1 MASPAVPTQ
10 SSTDIALGIGKA
22 THGLHRLP
30 TVRGSSQF
38 PPAAHNKVT
47 PTVFRFIN
55 GCLRITNS
63 STTVGTPHTWAALTP
78 RRSFCN
84 FTTISLLLKGTSC
97 MGSQKRDQLNGI
109 PHNFPAAEKEN
120 TLQQDFFI
128 VSPWVPPEHSLP
140 HFPPDSSAGGM
151 CKISTC
157 TCSSSCFSSCCC
169 SSSCSC
175 ISPPDTPDLS

>member
-1 MASPAVPTQ
+1 MPQFALDPDFTRCPIYLTHEHMGIWLPQLCQHRAQLTSPWAV
-10 SSTDIALGIGKA
+10 GIGKA

-84 FTTISLLLKGTSC
+84 FTTISQRLKGTTC
-97 MGSQKRDQLNGI
+97 MGSQKSYQLYGLSKKG
-109 PHNFPAAEKEN
+109 PVK
-120 TLQQDFFI
+120 
-128 VSPWVPPEHSLP
+128 WHSSQ
-140 HFPPDSSAGGM
+140 F
-151 CKISTC
+151 
-157 TCSSSCFSSCCC
+157 SSS
-169 SSSCSC
+169 
-175 ISPPDTPDLS
+175 